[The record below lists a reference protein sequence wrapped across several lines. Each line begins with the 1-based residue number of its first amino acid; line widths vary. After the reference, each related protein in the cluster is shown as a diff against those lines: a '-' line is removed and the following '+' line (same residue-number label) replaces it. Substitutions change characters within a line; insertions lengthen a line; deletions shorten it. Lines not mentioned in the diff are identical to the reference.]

1 MSTIKVAIDAMGGDN
16 APVSPVKSCYFIK
29 KEDNLK
35 IFLIGIK
42 ERIDKLMKEK
52 INFVEIVDCDDY
64 VSMDEKVSTSLLK
77 RNTSMK
83 VAINLLKEK
92 KVDFS
97 LSAGNTSAFVSYAIS
112 ELGMIEGIERPSIAV
127 LFPNITGGITV
138 FMDAGANI
146 SPKPVHLFQSALLGS
161 LYSKVVFNIDNPKVA
176 LLNVG
181 EEETKGDEL
190 RKQTYKLMKEEK
202 NINFIGNIE
211 GHEIFSGKADVII
224 TDGFTGNVV
233 LKTSEGITRSF
244 RTILMQEI
252 RKNLIGKIGA
262 FLISKNLRNFSKKAD
277 YSEYGGGILLG
288 VNGNVII
295 SHGRSSPR
303 AIYSAIK
310 LGEKIVKSKLIEK
323 IKEIKWELQ

>member
-1 MSTIKVAIDAMGGDN
+1 MSIIKVAIDAMGGDN
-16 APVSPVKSCYFIK
+16 APLSPVKSCYFIK

-35 IFLIGIK
+35 VFLIGN
-42 ERIDKLMKEK
+42 KEK
-52 INFVEIVDCDDY
+52 INKIFKEKLDFVEIVDCDDY

-83 VAINLLKEK
+83 VALNLLKEK

-190 RKQTYKLMKEEK
+190 RKQAYKLMKEEK

-277 YSEYGGGILLG
+277 YAEYGGGILLG

>member
-1 MSTIKVAIDAMGGDN
+1 MSIIKVAIDAMGGDN

-29 KEDNLK
+29 KEENLK

-42 ERIDKLMKEK
+42 ERIDKLMKKK
-52 INFVEIVDCDDY
+52 IDFVEIVDCDDY
-64 VSMDEKVSTSLLK
+64 ILMDEKVSTSLLK

-83 VAINLLKEK
+83 VALNLLKEK

-190 RKQTYKLMKEEK
+190 RKQAYKLMKEEK

-277 YSEYGGGILLG
+277 YAEYGGGILLG

>member
-29 KEDNLK
+29 KEENLK

-277 YSEYGGGILLG
+277 YAEYGGGILLG

>member
-1 MSTIKVAIDAMGGDN
+1 MSIIKVAIDAMGGDN
-16 APVSPVKSCYFIK
+16 APISPVKSCYFIK

-97 LSAGNTSAFVSYAIS
+97 ISAGNTSAFVSYAIS

-161 LYSKVVFNIDNPKVA
+161 LYSEIIFNIEKPKVA

-277 YSEYGGGILLG
+277 YAEYGGGILLG
-288 VNGNVII
+288 VNGNIII

-310 LGEKIVKSKLIEK
+310 LGEKIVKSNLIEK
-323 IKEIKWELQ
+323 IREIKWELQ

>member
-1 MSTIKVAIDAMGGDN
+1 
-16 APVSPVKSCYFIK
+16 
-29 KEDNLK
+29 
-35 IFLIGIK
+35 
-42 ERIDKLMKEK
+42 
-52 INFVEIVDCDDY
+52 
-64 VSMDEKVSTSLLK
+64 
-77 RNTSMK
+77 
-83 VAINLLKEK
+83 
-92 KVDFS
+92 
-97 LSAGNTSAFVSYAIS
+97 
-112 ELGMIEGIERPSIAV
+112 
-127 LFPNITGGITV
+127 
-138 FMDAGANI
+138 MDAGANI

-277 YSEYGGGILLG
+277 YAEYGGGILLG

>member
-277 YSEYGGGILLG
+277 YAEYGGGILLG